1 MQVDVRDFLMRSGV
15 RGRRVETAQ
24 RPRRLLVAAL
34 GVLALAGLGGCAKF
48 KQHEENRYVYVTAKE
63 SFLNDRFAAVSN
75 RTATVTNGEKLTVL
89 ERQRRALK
97 VKTADGAVG
106 WIKEFDVADQETAD
120 AFEALK
126 TGHASDPVVAKAV
139 ALNDVYLHSEPG
151 RKSPRF
157 FRLAEGDPMSLL
169 VRASVAK
176 DAAAQAPAAA
186 GQPVEPVFE
195 DWWLVRDAKGDTG
208 WIYSRL
214 IDVSAPD
221 SLLRYAEGQ
230 RIVGAYLLAK
240 ADDPD
245 SGMIDNGQ
253 TVTQI
258 PEYVTVL
265 GPYKAGLPY
274 DFDQIRVFTWN
285 VKKHRYETAFRE
297 HNIEGYLPVKIGE
310 MKDPYQKDA
319 LGAQVLPSFT
329 YRVLAADAP
338 TPAADGNGVF
348 KPARVVTKTYR
359 LEGSITKR
367 VVAPGAAGDD
377 EAHLVDEAKKDQKGK
392 RKK

>member
-1 MQVDVRDFLMRSGV
+1 M
-15 RGRRVETAQ
+15 
-24 RPRRLLVAAL
+24 
-34 GVLALAGLGGCAKF
+34 
-48 KQHEENRYVYVTAKE
+48 TAKQ

-97 VKTADGAVG
+97 VRTPEGAVG
-106 WIKEFDVADQETAD
+106 WIKEFDVADQATAD

-126 TGHASDPVVAKAV
+126 TKYGKSPVVAKAT

-169 VRASVAK
+169 VRASVPKEAG
-176 DAAAQAPAAA
+176 AQAPVAA
-186 GQPVEPVFE
+186 GQPVEPVME

-240 ADDPD
+240 VEDPE
-245 SGMIDNGQ
+245 SGFIENGQ

-297 HNIEGYLPVKIGE
+297 HNIEGYLPVTVGE
-310 MKDPYQKDA
+310 MKDAYSHDA
-319 LGAQVLPSFT
+319 FAGQSLPSFT
-329 YRVLAADAP
+329 YQVLSADAP
-338 TPAADGNGVF
+338 APAQDASGVY
-348 KPARVVTKTYR
+348 KPGKVIAKTYR
-359 LEGSITKR
+359 LVGSITKR
-367 VVAPGAAGDD
+367 VVAPGTQDN
-377 EAHLVDEAKKDQKGK
+377 EAHLVVESKKDAKK
-392 RKK
+392 KKK